1 MKTKPGFMLR
11 SVGGRN
17 VVVAIGQA
25 SLEFNGMITLN
36 ETGAFIWKK
45 LQTGCSYDELI
56 DAIKKE
62 YDATEE
68 DIKTGVDALLS
79 QMREANLLELTI

>member
-1 MKTKPGFMLR
+1 MKTKQGFMLR

-17 VVVAIGQA
+17 VVVPIGQA

-45 LQTGCSYDELI
+45 LQTGCTYDELI

-68 DIKTGVDALLS
+68 DIKTGVDALLA
-79 QMREANLLELTI
+79 QMREANLLEE

>member
-45 LQTGCSYDELI
+45 LQTGCTYDELI
-56 DAIKKE
+56 ASILSE
-62 YDATEE
+62 YDTTEE
-68 DIKTGVDALLS
+68 VAKEGADALLA
-79 QMREANLLELTI
+79 QMREANLLEE

>member
-36 ETGAFIWKK
+36 ETGAFIWKM

-68 DIKTGVDALLS
+68 DIKTGVDALLA
-79 QMREANLLELTI
+79 QMREANLLEE